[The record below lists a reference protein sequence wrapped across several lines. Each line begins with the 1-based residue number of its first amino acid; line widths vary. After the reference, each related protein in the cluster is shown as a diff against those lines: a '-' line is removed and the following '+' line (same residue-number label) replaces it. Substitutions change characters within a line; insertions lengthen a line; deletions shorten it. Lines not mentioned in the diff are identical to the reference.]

1 MYVVLKNLE
10 PYTSIAKE
18 HIMSVNK
25 VILLG
30 RLGQDPEIKYTPSG
44 AAVCNFS
51 VATTE
56 AWTDK
61 QGQKQEKTEWHR
73 IVVWGKLAELCNQ
86 YLAKGRQAFVEGRL
100 QTRSWDDKDGTK
112 RYTTEILANSVQF
125 IGGAT
130 ASNTNANVDKSF
142 AQAPAQE
149 NVSQEY
155 QISNDASF
163 AADDIPF

>member
-1 MYVVLKNLE
+1 
-10 PYTSIAKE
+10 
-18 HIMSVNK
+18 MSVNK

-30 RLGQDPEIKYTPSG
+30 RLGQDPELKYTPGG

-51 VATTE
+51 MATTE

-112 RYTTEILANSVQF
+112 RYTTETMATTVQF

-130 ASNTNANVDKSF
+130 ATNNPPLVCG
-142 AQAPAQE
+142 
-149 NVSQEY
+149 SQSKWRVRSV
-155 QISNDASF
+155 ISETF
-163 AADDIPF
+163 VP